1 MRFQILQ
8 LKEGFLGA
16 LAALEQILR
25 DTGGSGSV
33 YVESARRSVIAF
45 GRAAA
50 LLGSGGDPVRVRRR
64 NQAARDALRV
74 LSMDLD
80 VLLALGLIDK
90 TRLAPTKRSV
100 AELERILDR
109 IDRLGRGAGGPATT
123 PERSSESNS
132 GFGGGSPED

>member
-16 LAALEQILR
+16 LAALEQLLR
-25 DTGGSGSV
+25 DSGGSGSM
-33 YVESARRSVIAF
+33 YIESARRSVIAF

-50 LLGSGGDPVRVRRR
+50 LLGPGGDPVRVRRR

-80 VLLALGLIDK
+80 VLLALGLIDN

-100 AELERILDR
+100 AELDR
-109 IDRLGRGAGGPATT
+109 IDWLGRGAGGPSATDET
-123 PERSSESNS
+123 KPETIGDSE
-132 GFGGGSPED
+132 GGASED